1 MTLTKRQKEILDFIE
16 DGIRSNGYAPT
27 LEEIGARFGLRSLA
41 TVHKHV
47 SNLEAKGLVRRKW
60 NHSRAIELVAN
71 RRRIRAVELP
81 LLGRV
86 AAGHPI
92 EAIEGNDCIEVP
104 ESLVRRRDSYVL
116 KVVGDSMIDEGI
128 LEGDH
133 IVVEEKPE
141 PANGDMVVASIEG
154 EATVKRFYREAKG
167 AIRLQPAND
176 RYQPIVVR
184 DRDVQIRGVVVAV
197 LRKYF

>member
-16 DGIRSNGYAPT
+16 EGIRSDGYAPT
-27 LEEIGARFGLRSLA
+27 LEEIGHRFQLRSLA

-47 SNLEAKGLVRRKW
+47 SNLEAKGLIRRKW
-60 NHSRAIELVAN
+60 NHSRAIELVQKQRKA
-71 RRRIRAVELP
+71 RAVELP

-86 AAGHPI
+86 AAGAPI
-92 EAIEGNDCIEVP
+92 EAIEGNDTIDVP
-104 ESLVRRRDSYVL
+104 ESLVRRRNTYVL

-133 IVVEEKPE
+133 IVVEERPDPRDGE
-141 PANGDMVVASIEG
+141 MVVASIDG
-154 EATVKRFYREAKG
+154 EATVKRFYRDRG
-167 AIRLQPAND
+167 AIRLEPANPN
-176 RYQPIVVR
+176 YKPIIVR

-197 LRKYF
+197 LRRYF